1 MEERNAISTHTRQT
15 NKQTNKHA
23 KQHKK
28 ANQNNRDYHA
38 F

>member
-1 MEERNAISTHTRQT
+1 MEERNAISTHTR
-15 NKQTNKHA
+15 KTNKHA

-28 ANQNNRDYHA
+28 ANQNNRDCHV